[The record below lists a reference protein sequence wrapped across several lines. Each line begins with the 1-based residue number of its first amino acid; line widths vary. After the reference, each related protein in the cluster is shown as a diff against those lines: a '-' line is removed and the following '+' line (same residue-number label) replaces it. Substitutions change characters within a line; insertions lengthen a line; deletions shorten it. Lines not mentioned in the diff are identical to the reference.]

1 MSESPRTSTLPCH
14 VRLRLTDGKEIE
26 GTVWLLAD
34 PSRESGFTPLE
45 VILQDSKDFLFVG
58 LDRGGNMLVARRQIR
73 YAEIPADSPGAPADL
88 PGGASL
94 DVLTLHL
101 DSGEEITGVLRS
113 VAPQG
118 FERMSDVMNAQG
130 PFISLGTGDKLVLVA
145 KPRVVRVSF

>member
-1 MSESPRTSTLPCH
+1 
-14 VRLRLTDGKEIE
+14 V
-26 GTVWLLAD
+26 V
-34 PSRESGFTPLE
+34 
-45 VILQDSKDFLFVG
+45 LQDSKDFLFVG

-73 YAEIPADSPGAPADL
+73 YAEIPADSAGAPADL

-113 VAPQG
+113 VAPEG